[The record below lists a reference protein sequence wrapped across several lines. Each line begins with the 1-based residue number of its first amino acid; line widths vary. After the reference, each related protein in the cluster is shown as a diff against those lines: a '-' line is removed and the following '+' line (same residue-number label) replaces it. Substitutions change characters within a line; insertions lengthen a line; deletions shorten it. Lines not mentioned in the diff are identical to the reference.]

1 MALTKIKIG
10 DKFGRLTVIDFAGH
24 ERSKNGQS
32 KLLVKCVCDH
42 GGNTNI
48 PPHIGIYRAC
58 NLTRGDTKS
67 CGCLKIE
74 KQNTVPIG
82 NKYGM
87 THGYSNEKLYGK
99 FTGMKQR
106 CYNPNSTNYDKY
118 GGRGIYICDEW
129 MIMDKNNT
137 GYLNFRKWAHE
148 NGYTE
153 ESNLEINRINNDG
166 PYSPDNCE
174 ITDRTTQMNNTSVNN
189 TIEWNGKSHTV
200 AQWANIIGIN
210 RNTLEN
216 RLFYDGWDIDRIM
229 TEKPIRNIT
238 YITNSGNG
246 DTFSIANW
254 CYITGLPQ
262 STISSRLERLKDKN
276 SINTDNLFK
285 PGRLS
290 KINAIYF
297 VDEEGYPISE
307 EDYNNGKRIGRKD
320 FE

>member
-1 MALTKIKIG
+1 MAITKIKIG

-32 KLLVKCVCDH
+32 RLLVKCKANH
-42 GGNTNI
+42 
-48 PPHIGIYRAC
+48 
-58 NLTRGDTKS
+58 
-67 CGCLKIE
+67 
-74 KQNTVPIG
+74 IG
-82 NKYGM
+82 NKYGL
-87 THGYSNEKLYGK
+87 THGYSNEKLYIK

-106 CYNPNSTNYDKY
+106 CYNPNAEKYDNY

-137 GYLNFRKWAHE
+137 GYLNFRKWAYE

-153 ESNLEINRINNDG
+153 ELNPEINRIDNDG

-174 ITDRTTQMNNTSVNN
+174 FTISRKVQMNNTSANRI
-189 TIEWNGKSHTV
+189 IEWNGESHNV
-200 AQWANIIGIN
+200 SQWSNIIDMN

-216 RLFYDGWDIDRIM
+216 RLFYGWDLDRIM

-238 YITNSGNG
+238 YITNSENG

-254 CYITGLPQ
+254 CYVTGLPQ

-276 SINTDNLFK
+276 NINTNDVFK

-290 KINAIYF
+290 KVNAIYF
-297 VDEEGYPISE
+297 TDEEGNPINE
-307 EDYNNGKRIGRKD
+307 NDYNNGIRIGRKD
-320 FE
+320 FHQ